1 MLGEIRYKDN
11 KKMSDLSRKML
22 VFNKIELLFRH
33 NNGCQQEILQLNSI
47 EGCSLI
53 RSFLWCA
60 TQNCI
65 GSIGNAFIGHS
76 LICTFCSYAAK
87 STNRYDMSKLSRR
100 HRKGLSIV
108 LKNKIKF
115 SEAAYLRI

>member
-53 RSFLWCA
+53 
-60 TQNCI
+60 
-65 GSIGNAFIGHS
+65 
-76 LICTFCSYAAK
+76 CTFCSYAAK